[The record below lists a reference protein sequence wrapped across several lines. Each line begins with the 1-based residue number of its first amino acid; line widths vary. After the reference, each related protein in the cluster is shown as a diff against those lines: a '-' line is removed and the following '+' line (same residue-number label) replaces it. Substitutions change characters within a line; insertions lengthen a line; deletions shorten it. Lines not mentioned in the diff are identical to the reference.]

1 MSEINSDPIVQ
12 LDIKLDK
19 LCNGIEVMK
28 DKQDLMAE
36 DISKIKEV
44 VYNPDEGLYAR
55 LRALE
60 SWQSSSSKMIWILFT
75 AVVSLIAGVIL
86 KYVS

>member
-1 MSEINSDPIVQ
+1 MLK